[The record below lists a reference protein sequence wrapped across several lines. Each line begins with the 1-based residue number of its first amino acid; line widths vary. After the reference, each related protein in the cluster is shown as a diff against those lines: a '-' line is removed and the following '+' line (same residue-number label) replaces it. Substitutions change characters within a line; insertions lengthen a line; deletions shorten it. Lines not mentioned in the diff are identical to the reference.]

1 MSEPQAAHDQNDKQD
16 IEHSIQYAKKF
27 LEDVLSFFGLNSD
40 IYATANEDNVVE
52 LHVPSTHLNGFLIG
66 QHGDTIRSL
75 QFMVSTAL
83 RNNNYE
89 YSRVHVDIA
98 DYKKQRAERLA
109 EKALEWVASV
119 KESNEARELRPMN
132 SADRRVVHKVA
143 TENGLETESIGEG
156 RERRVVL
163 KPLGGSDSK
172 ESANTNDEATESAID
187 ETKEEAKT
195 GESEE

>member
-1 MSEPQAAHDQNDKQD
+1 MSETTDKQNL
-16 IEHSIQYAKKF
+16 EGCIQYAKKF
-27 LEDVLSFFGLNSD
+27 LEDVLSFFGLNTD
-40 IYATANEDNVVE
+40 IYATANEDDVIE

-83 RNNNYE
+83 RNNGYE

-109 EKALEWVASV
+109 VKVEEWVKAV
-119 KESNEARELRPMN
+119 KESNEDRELRPMN

-156 RERRVVL
+156 RDRRVVL
-163 KPLGGSDSK
+163 KVGTATSAQSEK
-172 ESANTNDEATESAID
+172 EAPA
-187 ETKEEAKT
+187 ET
-195 GESEE
+195 SEEESTQE